1 MIISNDLSLLK
12 TKVNLV
18 NASSVMSDAGMIL
31 PSGYDLAVVNENK
44 VLYGFVSKNF
54 ALVQPNDV
62 IDTFG
67 EQFDKRNLKFDISG
81 RIDNRGNY
89 QVRFDFPLMQAIE
102 RKLNDMVNAMLGI
115 NGGLAGGQSFG
126 MIQMFK
132 RLVCLN
138 GMTRVSKATELFAK
152 VRNTKN
158 THLNKLGIDFDLLI
172 PIIEEWVSNSDLAFE
187 FQEKMQNQELK
198 QEHILPFFYEATK
211 GTFFPS
217 TKFQDAYDRMK
228 VEASDLGYT
237 AMNRYLAYAGLNYI
251 LEHDSMSMDIIK
263 TNNADSII
271 SSKTIDMNIG
281 MAVKNF
287 NALVKAENERI
298 ELYKVTHEGKL
309 PNGRKPVLE
318 LV

>member
-1 MIISNDLSLLK
+1 MVISNDLSVLK

-18 NASSVMSDAGMIL
+18 NASSVMNDAEMIL

-54 ALVQPNDV
+54 SLVQPSDI

-67 EQFDKRNLKFDISG
+67 EQFDKRDMKFDISG
-81 RIDNRGNY
+81 RIDNKGNY
-89 QVRFDFPLMQAIE
+89 QVRFDFPLANE
-102 RKLNDMVNAMLGI
+102 RKLNDLVNAMLGI
-115 NGGLAGGQSFG
+115 NGGLAGHQSFG
-126 MIQMFK
+126 MVKMFK

-138 GMTRVSKATELFAK
+138 GMTRMSKAEEVFAK

-158 THLNKLGIDFDLLI
+158 SHLNKLGIDFDLLM
-172 PIIEEWVSNSDLAFE
+172 PIIEEWASNSDLAFE
-187 FQEKMQNQELK
+187 FQEKLQNQELK

-211 GTFFPS
+211 DSFFPS

-228 VEASDLGYT
+228 VEANELGYT

-251 LEHDSMSMDIIK
+251 LEHDSMSLDILK
-263 TNNADSII
+263 TSNADKII

-287 NALVKAENERI
+287 NQLVREEKERI
-298 ELYKVTHEGKL
+298 EKYQASHDGKL
-309 PNGRKPVLE
+309 PNGRKPILE